1 MVVVDAVTAA
11 NGGLPDYSE
20 KLTEDA
26 AIGTGRPSEGDAG
39 RNVLVV
45 PGPIGLLP
53 VGLSRKIELHDG
65 SIGLAGE
72 HGLPALIEPVVQ
84 AHRGS
89 NLGAGCLVRRV
100 RAGEARAGRQGKGWG
115 GAPGNLAIHPRHAC
129 P

>member
-11 NGGLPDYSE
+11 NGGLTDSTE
-20 KLTEDA
+20 KPTEDA
-26 AIGTGRPSEGDAG
+26 AIETGRPGEGDAG

-53 VGLSRKIELHDG
+53 VGLSREIELHDG
-65 SIGLAGE
+65 SISLAGE
-72 HGLPALIEPVVQ
+72 HGLPALIEPVMQ

-100 RAGEARAGRQGKGWG
+100 AKGGALAPRQG
-115 GAPGNLAIHPRHAC
+115 
-129 P
+129 